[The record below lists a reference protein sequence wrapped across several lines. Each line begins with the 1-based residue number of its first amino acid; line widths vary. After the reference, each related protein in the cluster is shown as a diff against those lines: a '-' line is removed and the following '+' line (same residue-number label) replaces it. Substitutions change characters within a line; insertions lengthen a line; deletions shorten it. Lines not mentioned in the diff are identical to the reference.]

1 MKKKENFIL
10 SNIAGEHI
18 MMPVGPTALKFSG
31 LILAN
36 DVSAFIWDNIEK
48 ADSPEEMAEL
58 ICGQFEADYDE
69 VQKDVTLLFEE
80 MKKAGWIE

>member
-10 SNIAGEHI
+10 RNIAGEHI

-80 MKKAGWIE
+80 MKKAGWIK

>member
-10 SNIAGEHI
+10 RNIAGEHI